1 MFKLS
6 AGFGLLASSMCWSL
20 DYTYVW
26 NAERRCF
33 AAAFE
38 HLLGLPIVS
47 KLPLMKCPE
56 LSAER
61 AQEEER
67 MALFLVSFGVAVI

>member
-1 MFKLS
+1 MSKLS
-6 AGFGLLASSMCWSL
+6 ARIGLLALPTCWSL

-38 HLLGLPIVS
+38 HLSGLHVVS

-61 AQEEER
+61 A
-67 MALFLVSFGVAVI
+67 